1 MNIFNYGTLVSID
14 PDYQEEKEWLE
25 ENYLNFYERM
35 NDKDILLVSPEKA
48 KEIINA
54 WIDFFYRRIDK

>member
-14 PDYQEEKEWLE
+14 PEYREERDWLE
-25 ENYLNFYERM
+25 ENYLNFYENVNNR
-35 NDKDILLVSPEKA
+35 DILLVSPEKA

-54 WIDFFYRRIDK
+54 WIDFSTEE

>member
-54 WIDFFYRRIDK
+54 WIDFSTEE